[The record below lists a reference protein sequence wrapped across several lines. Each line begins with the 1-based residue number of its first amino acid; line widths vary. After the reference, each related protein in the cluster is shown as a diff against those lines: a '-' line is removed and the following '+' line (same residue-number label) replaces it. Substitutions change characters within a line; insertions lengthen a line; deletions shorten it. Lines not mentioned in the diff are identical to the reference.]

1 MPRVSRTSSDWRSV
15 TLVLILQCCIA
26 DVRRRVFHLFKH
38 EARSALGLMAY
49 RQEGRLLK
57 SHGRTHDSSEV
68 QSTRVLLQISSA
80 CSSTSSR
87 IRKEEEKEQKVSLQ
101 EQLVERDQH
110 ITRLQDALQCEREK
124 NSRLQSRCNQQALE
138 LKRREQLVNR
148 MREKLSQF
156 TDRHRDRGV
165 SIEILNALPKPS
177 GQREPVSRSARPD
190 GRKEEA
196 LRLMLERRE
205 AELREAMKLRHSL
218 TTLLHTLRTDMQQT
232 LNEIVDSEDEKTDT
246 SRLVQAEQSLGDH
259 VTGGVFLEWTHV
271 QQRLRDLQS
280 QSPAAVGT
288 DQEKLLAQLEEELE
302 QSREL
307 VRVQQQLL
315 QDSVIAPL
323 PDPLIDSY
331 YLEEWER
338 LQDKWAEF
346 DRQRRSFQQ
355 ERQAFTDAAIRLG
368 RERCEFEQQ
377 KASLLKQQFLS
388 TSPVMKTSHSNRRE
402 STALSELRM
411 MAPDRLSLSPCITP
425 SSEGSE
431 VMPWS
436 EQNTGMTPNTP
447 ELYCVLQLPLYCRES
462 ASPPSE
468 TWVKE
473 TQRVDFSHDKQNMD
487 NWPF

>member
-1 MPRVSRTSSDWRSV
+1 
-15 TLVLILQCCIA
+15 
-26 DVRRRVFHLFKH
+26 
-38 EARSALGLMAY
+38 MACK
-49 RQEGRLLK
+49 QEGRLLS
-57 SHGRTHDSSEV
+57 SHGRTPETSEV
-68 QSTRVLLQISSA
+68 QSSRVLLQVSSP
-80 CSSTSSR
+80 CSTASNR
-87 IRKEEEKEQKVSLQ
+87 ILKQELNEENRSLQ
-101 EQLVERDQH
+101 EQLMEKDQYT
-110 ITRLQDALQCEREK
+110 TRLQDALQSEREK
-124 NSRLQSRCNQQALE
+124 NSKLQSRFNQQAVE

-165 SIEILNALPKPS
+165 SIEIINALPKPS
-177 GQREPVSRSARPD
+177 GQREPMSRSARPD

-218 TTLLHTLRTDMQQT
+218 TTLLHALRTDMQQT
-232 LNEIVDSEDEKTDT
+232 LKEIVDTEEEKADA
-246 SRLVQAEQSLGDH
+246 SRLVQSEQSLGDH

-271 QQRLRDLQS
+271 QQRLRELQA
-280 QSPAAVGT
+280 QSPSAVRT

-315 QDSVIAPL
+315 QDSVAAPL

-346 DRQRRSFQQ
+346 NRQRRSFQQ

-402 STALSELRM
+402 STALSDLRM
-411 MAPDRLSLSPCITP
+411 MAPDRLSLSPCVTP

-431 VMPWS
+431 VTPWS
-436 EQNTGMTPNTP
+436 GQNTGMTPNTP
-447 ELYCVLQLPLYCRES
+447 ELYCVLQLPFYCRES

-473 TQRVDFSHDKQNMD
+473 TQRGDVSLDKQNMD

>member
-1 MPRVSRTSSDWRSV
+1 MACKQEGKLLSS
-15 TLVLILQCCIA
+15 
-26 DVRRRVFHLFKH
+26 RRRTH
-38 EARSALGLMAY
+38 E
-49 RQEGRLLK
+49 
-57 SHGRTHDSSEV
+57 TSEV
-68 QSTRVLLQISSA
+68 QSTRVLLQVSSL
-80 CSSTSSR
+80 CSTASHR
-87 IRKEEEKEQKVSLQ
+87 ILKEEMNEQNRSLQ
-101 EQLVERDQH
+101 EQLMDKDQH
-110 ITRLQDALQCEREK
+110 ITKLQDALQCEREK
-124 NSRLQSRCNQQALE
+124 NSKLLSRCNQQAVE

-165 SIEILNALPKPS
+165 SMEIMNALPKPS
-177 GQREPVSRSARPD
+177 AQRESAPRSARND

-196 LRLMLERRE
+196 LQLMLERRE

-232 LNEIVDSEDEKTDT
+232 LKEILDPEVEKTDT
-246 SRLVQAEQSLGDH
+246 SRLVQSEQSLGDH

-271 QQRLRDLQS
+271 QKKLRELQS

-315 QDSVIAPL
+315 QDSVSAPL

-338 LQDKWAEF
+338 LQDKWTEF
-346 DRQRRSFQQ
+346 NRQCRSFQQ

-388 TSPVMKTSHSNRRE
+388 TSPVIKTSRSNRRE
-402 STALSELRM
+402 STALSDIQVGT
-411 MAPDRLSLSPCITP
+411 MAPDRLSLSPCVTP
-425 SSEGSE
+425 SPEGSE
-431 VMPWS
+431 VAPWS
-436 EQNTGMTPNTP
+436 GQNTVMTPNTP
-447 ELYCVLQLPLYCRES
+447 ELYCVLQLPVYCRES
-462 ASPPSE
+462 ASPPAE

-473 TQRVDFSHDKQNMD
+473 TRRGDFSLDKQNVD
-487 NWPF
+487 NWTF

>member
-1 MPRVSRTSSDWRSV
+1 
-15 TLVLILQCCIA
+15 
-26 DVRRRVFHLFKH
+26 
-38 EARSALGLMAY
+38 MACN
-49 RQEGRLLK
+49 QEGRLLT
-57 SHGRTHDSSEV
+57 SHGNTHDTSEV
-68 QSTRVLLQISSA
+68 QSTRVLLQVSSL
-80 CSSTSSR
+80 CSTATHR
-87 IRKEEEKEQKVSLQ
+87 ILKEEPNEQIRSLQ
-101 EQLVERDQH
+101 EQLMDKDQY
-110 ITRLQDALQCEREK
+110 IIRLQDELQIEKEK
-124 NSRLQSRCNQQALE
+124 NSKLQSRFNQQAVE

-156 TDRHRDRGV
+156 TDRHRERGV
-165 SIEILNALPKPS
+165 SMKIINVLPKIS
-177 GQREPVSRSARPD
+177 GPREPMPRSARPD
-190 GRKEEA
+190 GRNEEA

-218 TTLLHTLRTDMQQT
+218 TTLLHALRTNMQQT
-232 LNEIVDSEDEKTDT
+232 LKEIVDTEEEKADT
-246 SRLVQAEQSLGDH
+246 SRLVQSEQSLGDH

-271 QQRLRDLQS
+271 QQRLRELQS
-280 QSPAAVGT
+280 QGLAAVST

-315 QDSVIAPL
+315 QDSVATPL

-338 LQDKWAEF
+338 LQDKWVEF
-346 DRQRRSFQQ
+346 NRQRRSFQQ

-388 TSPVMKTSHSNRRE
+388 TSPVKTSHSKRRE
-402 STALSELRM
+402 STTLSDLRM
-411 MAPDRLSLSPCITP
+411 MAPDLLSLSPCVTP

-431 VMPWS
+431 VTPWS
-436 EQNTGMTPNTP
+436 GQNIGMTPNTP
-447 ELYCVLQLPLYCRES
+447 DLYCILQLPFYCRES

-473 TQRVDFSHDKQNMD
+473 TQQGEFSHDKQNMD